1 MTVREVILTAT
12 EMLMNQLK
20 RGEVLRT
27 WEVHHTALATALAK
41 GLITVT
47 DECHL
52 KLYPGVDG
60 SCEEPGNLMDA
71 L

>member
-1 MTVREVILTAT
+1 MTAT
-12 EMLMNQLK
+12 ERLMNRLN
-20 RGEVLRT
+20 RGRVLRT

-47 DECHL
+47 DDCYV
-52 KLYPGVDG
+52 KLCSGVDD
-60 SCEEPGNLMDA
+60 SHEEPGNLMNA